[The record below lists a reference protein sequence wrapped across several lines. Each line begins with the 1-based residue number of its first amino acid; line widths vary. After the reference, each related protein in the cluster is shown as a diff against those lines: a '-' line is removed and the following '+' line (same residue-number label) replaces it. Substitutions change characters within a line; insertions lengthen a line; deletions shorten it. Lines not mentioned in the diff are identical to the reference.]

1 MSTLQIEV
9 VTPLG
14 IIFTDAANSCTAPG
28 VDGEFQI
35 LPNHAAMVSN
45 LNIGIIRFDIS
56 GGNRYM
62 ATSGGFLEVKSN
74 ELNII
79 VETAEWAED
88 INLERASVAA
98 DRAKKSIKDREGI
111 DLKIAEF
118 ALLRAL
124 NRIHAASRI

>member
-1 MSTLQIEV
+1 MSSLQIEV

-14 IIFTDAANSCTAPG
+14 IIFTGEANSCTAPG

-35 LPNHAAMVSN
+35 LPDHAAMVSN

-56 GGNRYM
+56 GGKRFM
-62 ATSGGFLEVKSN
+62 STSGGLLEIKNN

-79 VETAEWAED
+79 VETAEWAEEID
-88 INLERASVAA
+88 VKRASEAA
-98 DRAKKSIKDREGI
+98 DRAKKRIKDREGV
-111 DLKIAEF
+111 DLKRAEL

-124 NRIHAASRI
+124 NRINAASRM

>member
-1 MSTLQIEV
+1 MSILQIEV

-14 IIFTDAANSCTAPG
+14 IIYTGTANSCTAPG

-35 LPNHAAMVSN
+35 LPDHAAMVSN

-56 GGNRYM
+56 GGKRFM
-62 ATSGGFLEVKSN
+62 ATSGGLLEIKNN

-79 VETAEWAED
+79 VETAEWAEKID
-88 INLERASVAA
+88 VKRASEAA
-98 DRAKKSIKDREGI
+98 ERAKKRIKDREGI
-111 DLKIAEF
+111 DLKRAEL

-124 NRIHAASRI
+124 NRINAASRM

>member
-14 IIFTDAANSCTAPG
+14 NIFSGAANSCTAPG

-35 LPNHAAMVSN
+35 LPDHAAMVAN
-45 LNIGIIRFDIS
+45 LNIGLIRFDIS
-56 GGNRYM
+56 EAKRYM
-62 ATSGGFLEVKSN
+62 ATSGGLLEVKDN

-79 VETAEWAED
+79 VETAEWAEEID
-88 INLERASVAA
+88 LERASEAA
-98 DRAKKSIKDREGI
+98 DKAKKRIKDREGI
-111 DLKIAEF
+111 DLKRAEL

-124 NRIHAASRI
+124 NRINAASRI